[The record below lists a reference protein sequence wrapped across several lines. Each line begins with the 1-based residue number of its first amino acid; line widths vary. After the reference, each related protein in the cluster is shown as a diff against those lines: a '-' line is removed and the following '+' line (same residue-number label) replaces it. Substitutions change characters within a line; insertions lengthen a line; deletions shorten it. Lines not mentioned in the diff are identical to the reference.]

1 MIYIKIPTRLSEIR
15 EFIKKR
21 IDKKYKH
28 NKMLFDDLYNDLI
41 KELKSGY
48 WNKDISDYMKEQLT
62 NPCNGKI
69 YYIVLK
75 YKKQVK

>member
-1 MIYIKIPTRLSEIR
+1 MIYINIPTRWSEIR
-15 EFIKKR
+15 EFVKTR

-28 NKMLFDDLYNDLI
+28 NKKLFDDLYDDI
-41 KELKSGY
+41 IDELKSGY

-62 NPCNGKI
+62 NPFNGKI